1 MLEDLRYA
9 ERQALTDL
17 HMEPEGYDRQNYY
30 RFNEIL
36 LAKSREDR
44 EQDIMSL
51 LS

>member
-9 ERQALTDL
+9 EKQALTDL
-17 HMEPEGYDRQNYY
+17 HMEPEVYERQNYY

>member
-17 HMEPEGYDRQNYY
+17 PMDPEVYERQNYY